1 MLIIFPSDSTQWPC
15 KQFYRLIHTN
25 SFLKHLQKIW
35 QNILSVHF
43 ECNTHWKCIRLFL
56 SSAVSRSTWKH
67 ISRPETH
74 FWKEHFLCTSCP
86 HGIWLQLNEFSPLIS
101 DKQSGVGRGCVLC
114 LRLVPILEVR
124 SRNYPLSCS
133 SYSLWVL
140 SKEEG
145 ALPLKHYG
153 ALCSLERFC
162 TSVLHSAWK
171 LSVKSVFSQGL
182 LF

>member
-1 MLIIFPSDSTQWPC
+1 MLEAS
-15 KQFYRLIHTN
+15 
-25 SFLKHLQKIW
+25 
-35 QNILSVHF
+35 
-43 ECNTHWKCIRLFL
+43 
-56 SSAVSRSTWKH
+56 
-67 ISRPETH
+67 
-74 FWKEHFLCTSCP
+74 
-86 HGIWLQLNEFSPLIS
+86 
-101 DKQSGVGRGCVLC
+101 
-114 LRLVPILEVR
+114 PILEVR

-153 ALCSLERFC
+153 ALGSLERFC

-182 LF
+182 LFKRCPAIQYFKLISKVKMICSFSWAENSPLTAFFATYSKNPRAGVAKLLKQLRFRSTAVQIRKHPCCTTF